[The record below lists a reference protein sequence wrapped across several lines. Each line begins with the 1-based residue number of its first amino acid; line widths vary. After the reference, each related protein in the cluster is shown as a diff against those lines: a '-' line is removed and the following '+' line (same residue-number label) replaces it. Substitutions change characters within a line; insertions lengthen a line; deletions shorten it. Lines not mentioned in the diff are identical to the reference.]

1 MKYYT
6 RKSFN
11 QIISKFISDDSKG
24 YKARIKKGD
33 FLLSAPHCVSQNR
46 LGRLKYSEEGS
57 AKVAICISEKTN
69 SSLII
74 KTENLFDDANFDL
87 VNPYRQKIFKIIKKH
102 NIKYL
107 IDFHGMSSKREC
119 DINLGTNF
127 GQNIK
132 ADEKLFNVFYNE
144 LINAGFSVS
153 IDNPFAAPFPT
164 ISASVAKEFN
174 IWALQVEI
182 NCSITDDLNSI
193 VKLNKL
199 INVFV
204 DIINNVDK
212 VKRRKYERV
221 KN

>member
-1 MKYYT
+1 
-6 RKSFN
+6 
-11 QIISKFISDDSKG
+11 
-24 YKARIKKGD
+24 
-33 FLLSAPHCVSQNR
+33 
-46 LGRLKYSEEGS
+46 
-57 AKVAICISEKTN
+57 
-69 SSLII
+69 
-74 KTENLFDDANFDL
+74 
-87 VNPYRQKIFKIIKKH
+87 
-102 NIKYL
+102 
-107 IDFHGMSSKREC
+107 MSSKREC

-127 GQNIK
+127 GQNIN

-153 IDNPFAAPFPT
+153 IDNPFAASFPT

-204 DIINNVDK
+204 DIVNNVDK